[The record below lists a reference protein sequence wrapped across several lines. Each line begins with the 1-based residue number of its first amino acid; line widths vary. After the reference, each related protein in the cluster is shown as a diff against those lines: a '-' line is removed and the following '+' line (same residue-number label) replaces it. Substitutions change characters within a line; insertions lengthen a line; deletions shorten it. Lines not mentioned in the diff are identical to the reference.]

1 MNPVEDPVGVFV
13 IFFGVAMG
21 VFLLMWFVGSRK
33 GAK

>member
-13 IFFGVAMG
+13 VFFGGAMA